1 MASARFG
8 GATGQESL
16 LNRIIAIS
24 AIVDIPTSGGI
35 ESVADI
41 YIANGQDVWALNGF
55 TEVDEF
61 LTAHRLLRW
70 EDDLTRLLDAG
81 TVSHE
86 AVTEAIPRTH
96 GIATFLAKHAAT
108 RPD

>member
-35 ESVADI
+35 ESVADL
-41 YIANGQDVWALNGF
+41 YIANGARRRGAQWV
-55 TEVDEF
+55 
-61 LTAHRLLRW
+61 
-70 EDDLTRLLDAG
+70 
-81 TVSHE
+81 
-86 AVTEAIPRTH
+86 H
-96 GIATFLAKHAAT
+96 GG
-108 RPD
+108 